1 MEVKLLNR
9 EDFPILNKDII
20 YFDNGATTLKPYI
33 LSDSLTDYYN
43 NYSANAHRG
52 DYDISL
58 KVNVM
63 YENTRELV
71 KGFINAKNTNQIA
84 FTNNCT
90 DALNKIVFGYFKHH
104 LNKGDEV
111 LLTKAEHASN
121 ILPWFE
127 LVDNIGIKVNYID
140 LDQNHK
146 VTLEN
151 VKKAITSNTK
161 VISIAHITN
170 VVGDIRPI
178 KEIIEYAHSKG
189 IKVVIDGAQSVPHM
203 KIDVQNLDMD
213 FLAFSAHKMCGPT
226 GVGVLYI
233 KEELLNDIKPI
244 IYGGGMNVSFEF
256 DGEKEYK
263 KMPYLLEA
271 GTPNIADVIAFG
283 SIINYLNK
291 IGIINIERQ
300 EKELKEYA
308 LNKLKEVKDIIIYNN
323 ESESSIITFNI
334 KDIFAQDLAIY
345 LNKYNICVRAGNHCA
360 KILKDDLGIK
370 NTCRMSLYFYNT
382 KEEIDKLVEVLNK
395 PNIINEII

>member
-1 MEVKLLNR
+1 MNR
-9 EDFPILNKDII
+9 EDFPILKSNII

-58 KVNVM
+58 KVNAM

-71 KGFINAKNTNQIA
+71 KEFINAKSNNQIA
-84 FTNNCT
+84 FTQNST
-90 DALNKIVFGYFKHH
+90 DSLNKIVFGYFKHK
-104 LNKGDEV
+104 LNNNDEV

-127 LVDNIGIKVNYID
+127 LSNEIGIKVNYID
-140 LDQNHK
+140 LDSNHK

-151 VKKAITSNTK
+151 VKKAITPNTK

-178 KEIIEYAHSKG
+178 KEIIEFAHKLN

-203 KIDVQNLDMD
+203 KIDVEDLDMD

-226 GVGVLYI
+226 GVGVIYV

-244 IYGGGMNVSFEF
+244 IYGGGMNTSFEF
-256 DGEKEYK
+256 DGEREYK
-263 KMPYLLEA
+263 KMPHVLEA
-271 GTPNIADVIAFG
+271 GPPNIAVVIAFG
-283 SIINYLNK
+283 SVINYLNK
-291 IGIINIERQ
+291 IGIKNIEQ
-300 EKELKEYA
+300 KEKELKEYA
-308 LNKLKEVKDIIIYNN
+308 LEKLKNIKDIIIYNK
-323 ESESSIITFNI
+323 EAESSIITFNI
-334 KDIFAQDLAIY
+334 DGIFAQDLAIY

-395 PNIINEII
+395 PKIINEII

>member
-1 MEVKLLNR
+1 MNR
-9 EDFPILNKDII
+9 EDFPILKSNII

-58 KVNVM
+58 KVDAM

-71 KGFINAKNTNQIA
+71 KEFINAKTTNQIA

-90 DALNKIVFGYFKHH
+90 DSLNKIVFGYFKYN
-104 LNKGDEV
+104 LNNSDEV
-111 LLTKAEHASN
+111 LITKAEHASN

-127 LVDNIGIKVNYID
+127 LSKEIGVKVNYID
-140 LDQNHK
+140 LDSNHK
-146 VTLEN
+146 VTLDN
-151 VKKAITSNTK
+151 VKKTITPNTK

-178 KEIIEYAHSKG
+178 KGIIEYAHKLG

-203 KIDVQNLDMD
+203 KIDVQDIGMD

-226 GVGVLYI
+226 GVGVIYV

-244 IYGGGMNVSFEF
+244 IYGGGMNTSFEF
-256 DGEKEYK
+256 DGDREYK
-263 KMPYLLEA
+263 KMPNVLEA

-283 SIINYLNK
+283 SVINYLNK
-291 IGIINIERQ
+291 IGIRNIELK

-308 LNKLKEVKDIIIYNN
+308 LEKLKNIKDIIIYN
-323 ESESSIITFNI
+323 ESAESSIITFNI
-334 KDIFAQDLAIY
+334 EGIFAQDLAIY

-382 KEEIDKLVEVLNK
+382 KEEIDKLVEVLSK

>member
-1 MEVKLLNR
+1 MNR
-9 EDFPILNKDII
+9 EDFPILKSDII

-33 LSDSLTDYYN
+33 LSDSLSDYYN

-58 KVNVM
+58 KVDAM
-63 YENTRELV
+63 YENTRELLRD
-71 KGFINAKNTNQIA
+71 FINAKGTNQIA

-90 DALNKIVFGYFKHH
+90 DSLNKIVFGYFRYNLKS
-104 LNKGDEV
+104 GDEV

-127 LVDNIGIKVNYID
+127 LSDQIGIKVNYID
-140 LDQNHK
+140 LDNKHL
-146 VTLEN
+146 VTLDN
-151 VKKAITSNTK
+151 VKKAINPNTK

-178 KEIIEYAHSKG
+178 KEIIEYAHALN

-203 KIDVQNLDMD
+203 KIDVQDLDMD

-226 GVGVLYI
+226 GVGVIYI
-233 KEELLNDIKPI
+233 KEELLNNIKPI
-244 IYGGGMNVSFEF
+244 IYGGGMNTSFEF
-256 DGEKEYK
+256 DGERDYK
-263 KMPYLLEA
+263 KMPHVLEA

-283 SIINYLNK
+283 SVINYLNK
-291 IGIINIERQ
+291 IGIRNIELK

-308 LNKLKEVKDIIIYNN
+308 LEKLKNIKDIIIYN
-323 ESESSIITFNI
+323 ERAESSIITFNI
-334 KDIFAQDLAIY
+334 EGIFAQDLAIY

-370 NTCRMSLYFYNT
+370 NTCRISLYFYNT
-382 KEEIDKLVEVLNK
+382 KEEIDKLVEVLNR

>member
-1 MEVKLLNR
+1 LNR
-9 EDFPILNKDII
+9 EDFPILKSNII

-58 KVNVM
+58 KVNAM

-71 KGFINAKNTNQIA
+71 KEFINAKNTNQIA

-90 DALNKIVFGYFKHH
+90 DSLNKIVFGYFKYN
-104 LNKGDEV
+104 LKSGDEV

-127 LVDNIGIKVNYID
+127 LSDQIGIKVNYID
-140 LDQNHK
+140 LDSNHK
-146 VTLEN
+146 VTLDN
-151 VKKAITSNTK
+151 VKKSITPNTK

-178 KEIIEYAHSKG
+178 KEIIEYAHRLD

-203 KIDVQNLDMD
+203 KIDVEDLDMD

-226 GVGVLYI
+226 GVGVIYV

-244 IYGGGMNVSFEF
+244 IYGGGMNTSFEF
-256 DGEKEYK
+256 DGQKEYK
-263 KMPYLLEA
+263 KMPYVLEA

-283 SIINYLNK
+283 SVINYLNK
-291 IGIINIERQ
+291 IGIKNIEQ
-300 EKELKEYA
+300 KEKELKEYA
-308 LNKLKEVKDIIIYNN
+308 LEKLKNIKDIIIYNK
-323 ESESSIITFNI
+323 EAESSIITFNI
-334 KDIFAQDLAIY
+334 DGIFAQDLAIY

-382 KEEIDKLVEVLNK
+382 KEEIDKLIEVLSK
-395 PNIINEII
+395 QNIINEII